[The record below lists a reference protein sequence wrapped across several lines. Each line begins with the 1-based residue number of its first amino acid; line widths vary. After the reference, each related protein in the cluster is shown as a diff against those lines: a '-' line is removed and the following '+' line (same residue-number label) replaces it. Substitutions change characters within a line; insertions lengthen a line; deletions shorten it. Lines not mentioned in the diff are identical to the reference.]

1 MSFLAS
7 EAHLA
12 LIAPQTSKVARRT
25 EASPFASQAAVLR
38 GHQAGKIIGIMTRLE
53 RANNV
58 ADLRLMARRRL
69 PRPIFDYID
78 GGADD
83 EVSLRRNAT
92 AFAQYE
98 LVPDV
103 LNDVSNIRTETR
115 IFGQSSRWPLML
127 SPTGLTRM
135 FHDRAELAVA
145 GAAARHGL
153 LYSLSTMGTTRLED
167 LAQAFAGPKV
177 FQIYIFKDRGLTAEF
192 VARCRDAG
200 FHGLALTVDTPVAG
214 NRERDRVSGL
224 SLPPKLT
231 LRSLLSF
238 ALHPSWSLPA
248 LTGSKFDLAN
258 VSHKIDALA
267 SGPMSLF
274 NYVGSQFDPSI
285 GWRDVEW
292 LAREWNG
299 PLAIKGVMTP
309 DDARRS
315 IASGA
320 TGVMI
325 SNHGGRQLDGAPAP
339 VDQIEAVR
347 NAVGDEPDVICDG
360 GIRRGSDIV
369 KALALGATA
378 CSIGRPYLYA
388 LAAGG
393 QPGVDHLLTLLRE
406 EFVRTMMLAG
416 ISDIASV
423 SRRHVR
429 NRARG
434 AVQP

>member
-1 MSFLAS
+1 M
-7 EAHLA
+7 
-12 LIAPQTSKVARRT
+12 V
-25 EASPFASQAAVLR
+25 
-38 GHQAGKIIGIMTRLE
+38 
-53 RANNV
+53 
-58 ADLRLMARRRL
+58 DLRRVNNIADMRRLAARRL
-69 PRPIFDYID
+69 PKPIFDYID

-83 EVSLRRNAT
+83 ELSLRRNTT
-92 AFAQYE
+92 AFADYE
-98 LVPDV
+98 LIPDV
-103 LNDVSNIRTETR
+103 LNDVTSVRTETT
-115 IFGQSSRWPLML
+115 IFGQPSRWPLML
-127 SPTGLTRM
+127 APTGLTRM
-135 FHDRAELAVA
+135 FHDQVELAVA
-145 GAAARHGL
+145 RAAARHGL
-153 LYSLSTMGTTRLED
+153 PYSLSTMGTTRLED
-167 LAQAFAGPKV
+167 LARTFAGPKI

-192 VARCRDAG
+192 VARCREAG

-231 LRSLLSF
+231 LKSLLSF

-274 NYVGSQFDPSI
+274 NYIGGQFDRSV
-285 GWRDVEW
+285 GWHDVEW
-292 LAREWNG
+292 LAREWGG

-309 DDARRS
+309 EDARRS

-347 NAVGDEPDVICDG
+347 AAVGATPDVICDG
-360 GIRRGSDIV
+360 GVRRGSDVV

-378 CSIGRPYLYA
+378 CSIGRPYLYG

-393 QPGVDHLLTLLRE
+393 EQGVDRVLTLLHE
-406 EFVRTMMLAG
+406 EFERTLMLMG
-416 ISDIASV
+416 VNCLSTLSPHHI
-423 SRRHVR
+423 RHR
-429 NRARG
+429 LRARSHTL
-434 AVQP
+434 

>member
-1 MSFLAS
+1 
-7 EAHLA
+7 
-12 LIAPQTSKVARRT
+12 
-25 EASPFASQAAVLR
+25 
-38 GHQAGKIIGIMTRLE
+38 MTKLQ

-58 ADLRLMARRRL
+58 ADLRVMASRRL

-83 EVSLRRNAT
+83 EVSLRRNVA
-92 AFAQYE
+92 AFAGYE

-103 LNDVSNIRTETR
+103 LNDVSSIQTETK
-115 IFGQSSRWPLML
+115 IFGQSTRWPLIL

-135 FHDRAELAVA
+135 FHGHAELAVA
-145 GAAARHGL
+145 RAAARHGL
-153 LYSLSTMGTTRLED
+153 IYSLSTMGTTRLEK
-167 LAQAFAGPKV
+167 LAQDVTGPKV

-192 VARCRDAG
+192 VARCKEAG
-200 FHGLALTVDTPVAG
+200 FHGLVLTVDTPIAG
-214 NRERDRVSGL
+214 NRERDRVSGF

-231 LRSLLSF
+231 LKSLLSF
-238 ALHPSWSLPA
+238 ALHPFWSLSA
-248 LTGSKFDLAN
+248 LTGAKFDLAN
-258 VSHKIDALA
+258 VSHKVDALA

-274 NYVGSQFDPSI
+274 DYISGQFDRSVS
-285 GWRDVEW
+285 WRDVEW

-309 DDARRS
+309 EDAHRS

-339 VDQIEAVR
+339 IDQIEAVR
-347 NAVGDEPDVICDG
+347 HAVGDGPDVICDG
-360 GIRRGSDIV
+360 GIRRGTDVV

-378 CSIGRPYLYA
+378 CSIGRPYLYG

-393 QPGVDHLLTLLRE
+393 EAGVDRVLTVLSEEFERTLTLLG
-406 EFVRTMMLAG
+406 VNDLA
-416 ISDIASV
+416 SLA
-423 SRRHVR
+423 RRHVR
-429 NRARG
+429 KAHW
-434 AVQP
+434 AD

>member
-1 MSFLAS
+1 
-7 EAHLA
+7 
-12 LIAPQTSKVARRT
+12 
-25 EASPFASQAAVLR
+25 
-38 GHQAGKIIGIMTRLE
+38 MTRLQ

-83 EVSLRRNAT
+83 EVSLRRNAD
-92 AFAQYE
+92 AFTDYE
-98 LVPDV
+98 LIPDV
-103 LNDVSNIRTETR
+103 LNDVSDIRTETS
-115 IFGQSSRWPLML
+115 IFGQPSRWPLML

-135 FHDRAELAVA
+135 FHGHAELAVA
-145 GAAARHGL
+145 HAAARHGL

-167 LAQAFAGPKV
+167 LAQAFGGPKV

-192 VARCRDAG
+192 VARCREAG

-231 LRSLLSF
+231 LRSMLSF

-274 NYVGSQFDPSI
+274 DYIGAQFDRSV

-292 LAREWNG
+292 LAREWNA
-299 PLAIKGVMTP
+299 PLSIKGVMTP
-309 DDARRS
+309 EDARRS
-315 IASGA
+315 IDSGA

-339 VDQIEAVR
+339 VDQIAAVR
-347 NAVGDEPDVICDG
+347 DAVGDAPDVICDG
-360 GIRRGSDIV
+360 GIRRGSDVV

-378 CSIGRPYLYA
+378 CSIGRPYLYG

-393 QPGVDHLLTLLRE
+393 EPGVDRLLTLLHE
-406 EFVRTMMLAG
+406 EFVRTLTLAG
-416 ISDIASV
+416 VNDIAALSA
-423 SRRHVR
+423 RHVR
-429 NRARG
+429 RRANG
-434 AVQP
+434 AGPAA

>member
-1 MSFLAS
+1 
-7 EAHLA
+7 
-12 LIAPQTSKVARRT
+12 
-25 EASPFASQAAVLR
+25 
-38 GHQAGKIIGIMTRLE
+38 MTRLD

-58 ADLRLMARRRL
+58 ADFRRLARRRL

-83 EVSLRRNAT
+83 EVSLGRNVS
-92 AFAQYE
+92 AFADYE
-98 LVPDV
+98 LIPDV
-103 LNDVSNIRTETR
+103 LNDVSAIRTDTTL
-115 IFGQSSRWPLML
+115 FGQPSRWPLML

-135 FHDRAELAVA
+135 FHDQAELAVA
-145 GAAARHGL
+145 RAAARHGL
-153 LYSLSTMGTTRLED
+153 LYRLSTMGTTRLED
-167 LAQAFAGPKV
+167 LAQAFSGPKV

-192 VARCRDAG
+192 VTRCREAG
-200 FHGLALTVDTPVAG
+200 FHGLTLTVDTPVAG
-214 NRERDRVSGL
+214 NRGRDRTNGL

-231 LRSLLSF
+231 MRSLLSF
-238 ALHPSWSLPA
+238 ACHPAWSIPA
-248 LTGSKFDLAN
+248 LTGSRFDLAN
-258 VSHKIDALA
+258 VSHRVDALA
-267 SGPMSLF
+267 SGPMRLF
-274 NYVGSQFDPSI
+274 DYIGGQFDRSV

-339 VDQIEAVR
+339 IDQIAAVR
-347 NAVGDEPDVICDG
+347 DAIGDAPDVICDG

-378 CSIGRPYLYA
+378 CSIGRPYLYG

-393 QPGVDHLLTLLRE
+393 EPGVDRLLTLLRD
-406 EFVRTMMLAG
+406 EFVRTLTLAG
-416 ISDIASV
+416 VADIAAL

-429 NRARG
+429 YRRG
-434 AVQP
+434 GPVFEG

>member
-1 MSFLAS
+1 
-7 EAHLA
+7 
-12 LIAPQTSKVARRT
+12 
-25 EASPFASQAAVLR
+25 
-38 GHQAGKIIGIMTRLE
+38 MTRLD

-58 ADLRLMARRRL
+58 ADLRLMARGRL
-69 PRPIFDYID
+69 PRPIFDYI

-83 EVSLRRNAT
+83 EISLRRNIS
-92 AFAQYE
+92 AFADYE

-103 LNDVSNIRTETR
+103 LNDVSEIRTETR

-135 FHDRAELAVA
+135 FHGQAELAVA
-145 GAAARHGL
+145 RAAARHGL

-167 LAQAFAGPKV
+167 LARAYAGPKV

-224 SLPPKLT
+224 SLPPTLT
-231 LRSLLSF
+231 LPSLLSF
-238 ALHPSWSLPA
+238 ALHPGWSIPA
-248 LTGSKFDLAN
+248 LTGSRFDLAN
-258 VSHKIDALA
+258 VSHKVDALA

-274 NYVGSQFDPSI
+274 DYIGGQFDRSV

-309 DDARRS
+309 EDARRS

-339 VDQIEAVR
+339 IDQIMAVR
-347 NAVGDEPDVICDG
+347 DAIGDAPDVICDG
-360 GIRRGSDIV
+360 GIRRGSDVV

-378 CSIGRPYLYA
+378 CSIGRPYLYG

-393 QPGVDHLLTLLRE
+393 ERGVDRLLTLLKD
-406 EFVRTMMLAG
+406 EFVRTLTLAG
-416 ISDIASV
+416 INDIADV

-429 NRARG
+429 NRRSAHVPG
-434 AVQP
+434 H

>member
-1 MSFLAS
+1 MAS
-7 EAHLA
+7 L
-12 LIAPQTSKVARRT
+12 QRV
-25 EASPFASQAAVLR
+25 
-38 GHQAGKIIGIMTRLE
+38 
-53 RANNV
+53 NNV
-58 ADLRLMARRRL
+58 ADLRLLARRRL

-83 EVSLRRNAT
+83 EVTLRRNAG
-92 AFAQYE
+92 AFTDYE
-98 LVPDV
+98 LIPDV
-103 LNDVSNIRTETR
+103 LSDVSAIRTETT
-115 IFGQSSRWPLML
+115 IFGQRTRWPLML
-127 SPTGLTRM
+127 APTGLTRM
-135 FHDRAELAVA
+135 FHGEAELAVA
-145 GAAARHGL
+145 RAAARHGL
-153 LYSLSTMGTTRLED
+153 LYSLSTMGTTRLEE
-167 LAQAFAGPKV
+167 LARAFAGPKV

-258 VSHKIDALA
+258 VSHKVDALA
-267 SGPMSLF
+267 AGPMSLF
-274 NYVGSQFDPSI
+274 DYIGGQFDRSV

-309 DDARRS
+309 EDARRS

-320 TGVMI
+320 TGIMV

-339 VDQIEAVR
+339 IDQIEAVR
-347 NAVGDEPDVICDG
+347 DAVGDAPDVICDG
-360 GIRRGSDIV
+360 GIRRGSDVV

-378 CSIGRPYLYA
+378 CSVGRPYLYG

-393 QPGVDHLLTLLRE
+393 ERGVDRVLTLLAE
-406 EFVRTMMLAG
+406 EFERTLTLAG
-416 ISDIASV
+416 INDVSRL

-429 NRARG
+429 KRSSGGGSSPAACPSRRRG
-434 AVQP
+434 